1 MRTIAGICAVL
12 LWALPAH
19 ATAIYRWQSLSG
31 GADCCSGSTLE
42 LSDAAYYGGHAHVSL
57 SVLYPTAPDPNTP
70 VTAVGIH
77 GFGDV
82 IAEDFRGHARP
93 DGSTALDTGY
103 FNIDL
108 DVVGD
113 GLAGSV
119 YVNNLY
125 ADLRMAG
132 DATLWTIAHYATDRG
147 GPCGA
152 TINTC
157 AGQTGRWVLAAAP
170 LDAPPV
176 AALLLLGAG
185 WLARRRA

>member
-1 MRTIAGICAVL
+1 
-12 LWALPAH
+12 
-19 ATAIYRWQSLSG
+19 
-31 GADCCSGSTLE
+31 LE
-42 LSDAAYYGGHAHVSL
+42 LSDAAYYGGHAHVSM
-57 SVLYPTAPDPNTP
+57 SVLYPTTPDPNAP

-82 IAEDFRGHARP
+82 IAEDFLSDAG
-93 DGSTALDTGY
+93 TALDTGY

-119 YVNNLY
+119 YVNNLSS
-125 ADLRMAG
+125 DLQMSG
-132 DATLWTIAHYATDRG
+132 DAALWTVNHYATDRG
-147 GPCGA
+147 GPCRA
-152 TINTC
+152 TVNAC
-157 AGQTGRWVLAAAP
+157 AGQTGRWVLAVAP

-185 WLARRRA
+185 LLARRRA